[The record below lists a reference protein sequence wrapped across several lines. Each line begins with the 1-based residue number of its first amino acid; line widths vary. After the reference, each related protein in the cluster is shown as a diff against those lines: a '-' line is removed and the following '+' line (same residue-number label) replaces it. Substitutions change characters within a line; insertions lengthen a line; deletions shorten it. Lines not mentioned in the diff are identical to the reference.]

1 MDFFYRH
8 TSKIFMAIIIVSGVA
23 VLLFG
28 YDLQW
33 TLRTKHTEPSLVEP
47 EEFRPD
53 ASEVQTIEGKDHYE
67 LIGKRH
73 LFMFPEGAELKGRS
87 DGDIG
92 QEVVETTLDIQL
104 KGTVVS
110 PSGYVLALIEDFTNH
125 REDLYMVGDSIQ
137 GAEIME
143 IRKDRVVLRSGGT
156 EEILA
161 LFVEEKRRKGRRP
174 PPEPGE
180 VTRGAQTRGAAG
192 SREPAPPS
200 VDQRQAQQKVRSLMA
215 QLRLRPHFQD
225 GKPAGFMVGQVHS
238 GGVFEEAGLQEGDII
253 VAVNDEPVITPN
265 QLLQA
270 YRQVAEDEMLWMDI
284 IRDGEEGDTVEID
297 LEEIMPG
304 E

>member
-1 MDFFYRH
+1 
-8 TSKIFMAIIIVSGVA
+8 VA

-28 YDLQW
+28 YDLQR
-33 TLRTKHTEPSLVEP
+33 TLRTKHTESSLVEP

-53 ASEVQTIEGKDHYE
+53 ASEVQTIEDKDHYE

-87 DGDIG
+87 DGDRG

-137 GAEIME
+137 DAEIME
-143 IRKDRVVLRSGGT
+143 IRRDRVVLRRGGT
-156 EEILA
+156 EETLA

-174 PPEPGE
+174 PPKPGE
-180 VTRGAQTRGAAG
+180 VTRGEQARGAAR

-200 VDQRQAQQKVRSLMA
+200 VGQRQAQQKVRSLMA

-225 GKPAGFMVGQVHS
+225 GKPAGFIVGQVHS
-238 GGVFEEAGLQEGDII
+238 GGVFEEAGLQKGDII

-297 LEEIMPG
+297 LDEIMPG